1 LDPWKY
7 LLGWE
12 AFEGNAHCR
21 AFGSTYSA
29 YSTKC
34 QIHQG
39 SRFECPLLLAGGSGD
54 GTTGRQDVRTTGRQ
68 DDSVITGVGGRG
80 GRTIRL
86 TRFHGDEK
94 SSDGGSPEKNESQA
108 KFKINFMTHFS

>member
-1 LDPWKY
+1 V
-7 LLGWE
+7 
-12 AFEGNAHCR
+12 A
-21 AFGSTYSA
+21 
-29 YSTKC
+29 
-34 QIHQG
+34 
-39 SRFECPLLLAGGSGD
+39 
-54 GTTGRQDVRTTGRQ
+54 TGRRGVRTSGRQ